1 MSTVNGYQN
10 GPSVRKIN
18 QFGDYDQT
26 DNMSVEDWEYRWGK
40 NQTQFHMNKVHPML
54 QKYLDKLTKG
64 KKNLRIFLPLC
75 GKSKDLEWLASQG
88 YEVIGCDCADKGC
101 KEFFEENEIPYETS
115 PIKGIDG
122 TIYRATND
130 KKITLYKCDY
140 FALNEKI
147 TGKFDCIWDRGSFV
161 AISVKDR
168 DKYSKITTAMM
179 KENSTYLLDCFLVDN
194 DRFGG
199 PPFNCTEKNVTSAF
213 GSKWEVEKLE
223 TKDVFSKWQE
233 SWNIDSFFEEV
244 YLLTKKS

>member
-1 MSTVNGYQN
+1 MSCLVLGYLSCLVIVSGYQN
-10 GPSVRKIN
+10 GTSVRKIN

-40 NQTQFHMNKVHPML
+40 NQTQFHMNKVHP
-54 QKYLDKLTKG
+54 
-64 KKNLRIFLPLC
+64 
-75 GKSKDLEWLASQG
+75 LASQG

-140 FALNEKI
+140 FALNE
-147 TGKFDCIWDRGSFV
+147 
-161 AISVKDR
+161 
-168 DKYSKITTAMM
+168 YSKITTAMM